1 MAWTQEEAIS
11 LCRDIERIA
20 PEFGCHVALTG
31 GCLYKSGARK
41 DLDLLFYRIRS
52 VESIDI
58 AGLFTALRDM
68 LHIRRV
74 TDAEVWCIKARYEG
88 KGIDCFFPECEGGD
102 YTPGD
107 DTSKGN
113 TSPATTN
120 DSPLEF

>member
-1 MAWTQEEAIS
+1 MAWTQQDAIA
-11 LCRDIERIA
+11 LCREVERIA

-31 GCLYKSGARK
+31 GCLYKDGARK

-52 VESIDI
+52 FESIDI
-58 AGLFTALRDM
+58 DGLFAALGET

-74 TDAEVWCIKARYEG
+74 TKQDVWCVKARYEG

-107 DTSKGN
+107 STGKDDESDGGKV
-113 TSPATTN
+113 
-120 DSPLEF
+120 EF